1 MCSAGSYPEVTFNGK
16 LKGKSH
22 SGNGGGWGGGE
33 VTHLECA
40 ESVISMPGYREPKK
54 AWLALSKGVKGNK
67 EGIYK
72 YQEKIDF

>member
-1 MCSAGSYPEVTFNGK
+1 MAS
-16 LKGKSH
+16 LKEKAIVEME
-22 SGNGGGWGGGE
+22 GGGGGGE

-40 ESVISMPGYREPKK
+40 ESVMSMPGYREPKK